1 MCDPVT
7 ATPQPTAPV
16 VTARDSGHSI
26 WSDIGRVAG
35 KAFAA
40 PIRSASSLVNAGIFG
55 AYYVSTMAI
64 SGVALT
70 GSALSAPV
78 RLAVDRARGKNSDKS
93 LSEYV
98 ISPAK
103 KTYNFISRL
112 YNELPDHAS
121 EKIFAG
127 VAIVAV
133 AAMIIIASVNNSGS
147 NHGGTFIFIDA
158 GTNHYH
164 YGPGERNADSDNDSY
179 FSRMLRPYKVFTDVG
194 VAIMDKTTK
203 LIGGNDSVEQ
213 ELG

>member
-1 MCDPVT
+1 MCNPVP
-7 ATPQPTAPV
+7 ATPQPTAPE
-16 VTARDSGHSI
+16 VTVRDSGGSI

-40 PIRSASSLVNAGIFG
+40 PFRSASSLVNAGVFG

-78 RLAVDRARGKNSDKS
+78 RMAVDRACGKNPDKS
-93 LSEYV
+93 LSEYA

-103 KTYNFISRL
+103 KTYNFVSRL

-133 AAMIIIASVNNSGS
+133 VAMAIVATVSDSGS
-147 NHGGTFIFIDA
+147 NRGGTFVFIDA

-164 YGPGERNADSDNDSY
+164 YGPGERHADSDNDSY
-179 FSRMLRPYKVFTDVG
+179 FSRMLRPYKVFTDIG
-194 VAIMDKTTK
+194 VAIMDTTTK
-203 LIGGNDSVEQ
+203 LIDGNNSVE
-213 ELG
+213 

>member
-1 MCDPVT
+1 MCNPAT
-7 ATPQPTAPV
+7 ATPQLTNPV
-16 VTARDSGHSI
+16 VTAKDSGGSI
-26 WSDIGRVAG
+26 WSEIGRVAG

-40 PIRSASSLVNAGIFG
+40 PFRSASSLVNASIFG
-55 AYYVSTMAI
+55 AYYVSTLAI

-78 RLAVDRARGKNSDKS
+78 RLAVDRASGKNSGKS

-103 KTYNFISRL
+103 KTYNYISRL

-127 VAIVAV
+127 IAIVAV
-133 AAMIIIASVNNSGS
+133 AAMAIIATVSNSGS
-147 NHGGTFIFIDA
+147 NRGGTFVFIDA

-164 YGPGERNADSDNDSY
+164 YGPRGRHTDSNDDSY
-179 FSRMLRPYKVFTDVG
+179 FSRMLRPYKVFTDIG
-194 VAIMDKTTK
+194 VASMDKTTK
-203 LIGGNDSVEQ
+203 FIDGSNSVE
-213 ELG
+213 

>member
-1 MCDPVT
+1 MCNPVT
-7 ATPQPTAPV
+7 ATPPPTTPV
-16 VTARDSGHSI
+16 ATVRDSGGSI

-40 PIRSASSLVNAGIFG
+40 PFRSASSLVNAGIFG
-55 AYYVSTMAI
+55 AYYVSTLAI

-78 RLAVDRARGKNSDKS
+78 RLAVDRACGKNPDKS

-112 YNELPDHAS
+112 YNDLPDHAS

-133 AAMIIIASVNNSGS
+133 VAMAIVATVSDSGS
-147 NHGGTFIFIDA
+147 NRGGTFIFIDA

-164 YGPGERNADSDNDSY
+164 YGSEGRHTDNDSY
-179 FSRMLRPYKVFTDVG
+179 FSRMLRPYKVFTDIG

-203 LIGGNDSVEQ
+203 LIDGNNSVEQ
-213 ELG
+213 ELC